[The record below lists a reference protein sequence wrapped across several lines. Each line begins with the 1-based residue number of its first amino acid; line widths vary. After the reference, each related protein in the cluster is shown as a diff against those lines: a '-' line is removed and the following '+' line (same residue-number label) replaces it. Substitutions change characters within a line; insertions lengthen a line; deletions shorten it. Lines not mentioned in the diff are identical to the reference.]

1 MKRKIGYL
9 AFVVL
14 CLLLVGCGPKT
25 AQVTPTPSPSAMPE
39 ATVTPTP
46 PTATPEP
53 TATPAPWEEDPR
65 GYIMGWLD
73 KLLDGE
79 KIYLHFWIHPG
90 SGPTPT
96 VWSAAEYAQTV
107 RTLFEELDWDDAK
120 LLTWEEQDAEDEDL
134 VNAPGAYGVTLN
146 DEDWWGEGYFSFSLN
161 SRVIRVNWGDDQL
174 YFLVPG
180 SEEMC
185 TKLTDLEPSV
195 YVNLGRVRVPAQES
209 QKATLKLYLETAL
222 ERTKELGHI
231 ADYEL
236 RDYAVVTWSADG
248 ERLEEEENAEAEE
261 EEHPNICYTATYA
274 VKPTHPGSEFWKYC
288 TFDED
293 GWFVADVNVEEYMDF
308 LVYDERDGCYGML

>member
-1 MKRKIGYL
+1 MKKKAL
-9 AFVVL
+9 WLTVTAAL
-14 CLLLVGCGPKT
+14 CLTLAGCGPKERQEMPT
-25 AQVTPTPSPSAMPE
+25 PQPSTTPEAVVTPTP
-39 ATVTPTP
+39 
-46 PTATPEP
+46 TPEP
-53 TATPAPWEEDPR
+53 TSTPAPWAEDPK

-73 KLLDGE
+73 ELLDGE
-79 KIYLHFWIHPG
+79 KLYLRFWIHPG

-96 VWSAAEYAQTV
+96 IWPTELGETV
-107 RTLFEELDWDDAK
+107 RTLLEELDWDGAK
-120 LLTWEEQDAEDEDL
+120 LLTWEEQEAEDADL
-134 VNAPGAYGVTLN
+134 VNAPGTYSVTLN
-146 DEDWWGEGYFSFSLN
+146 DEDWVGEGYFSFSLN

-174 YFLVPG
+174 YFFVPG
-180 SEEMC
+180 AETLC

-195 YVNLGRVRVPAQES
+195 YVNLGRVRVPPQES
-209 QKATLKLYLETAL
+209 KKATLKLYLETAL

-248 ERLEEEENAEAEE
+248 ERLEEGENAEAEE

-274 VKPTHPGSEFWKYC
+274 VKPAHPESEFWKYC

-308 LVYDERDGCYGML
+308 LAYDERDGCYGML

>member
-14 CLLLVGCGPKT
+14 CLLLAGCGPKT
-25 AQVTPTPSPSAMPE
+25 AQVTPTPSPSATPE

-120 LLTWEEQDAEDEDL
+120 LLTWEEQDAEDADL

-195 YVNLGRVRVPAQES
+195 YVNMGRTRVPAQES
-209 QKATLKLYLETAL
+209 QEATLKLYLETAL
-222 ERTKELGHI
+222 KRTQELGHI
-231 ADYEL
+231 TDYEL
-236 RDYAVVTWSADG
+236 RDYAVTPPDE
-248 ERLEEEENAEAEE
+248 ERTDEPQG
-261 EEHPNICYTATYA
+261 EHPAFSYTATYA
-274 VKPTHPGSEFWKYC
+274 FKPAHPESAFWVNRDLDS
-288 TFDED
+288 TD
-293 GWFVADVNVEEYMDF
+293 GWVVASIEEHTEG
-308 LVYDERDGCYGML
+308 LIYDAQDGCYGMY

>member
-1 MKRKIGYL
+1 MNRKIGYL
-9 AFVVL
+9 ALVVL
-14 CLLLVGCGPKT
+14 CLLLAGCGPKT
-25 AQVTPTPSPSAMPE
+25 AQVTPTPSPSATPE

-79 KIYLHFWIHPG
+79 KIYLCFWIHPG

-96 VWSAAEYAQTV
+96 IWPAAEYAQTV

-120 LLTWEEQDAEDEDL
+120 LLTWEEQDAEDADL

-174 YFLVPG
+174 YCLVPG

-195 YVNLGRVRVPAQES
+195 YVNMGRTRVPAQES
-209 QKATLKLYLETAL
+209 QEATLKLYLETAL
-222 ERTKELGHI
+222 KRTQELGHI
-231 ADYEL
+231 TDYEL
-236 RDYAVVTWSADG
+236 RDYAVTQIEWEG
-248 ERLEEEENAEAEE
+248 TEEE
-261 EEHPNICYTATYA
+261 PSYFSYTATYA
-274 VKPTHPGSEFWKYC
+274 YKPAHPESAFWAGLDLDS
-288 TFDED
+288 TDGWVVETMNED
-293 GWFVADVNVEEYMDF
+293 GAQDF
-308 LVYDERDGCYGML
+308 LNYDAQDGCYGMY